1 MIEIKKIEKRDG
13 KISEFDPK
21 KIVDAIYKATEAVG
35 MPNYQLAKTL
45 TDRVVKSL
53 EENFNKK
60 EIPKVEQIQDAVE
73 QVLMEER
80 ESRTAKAYIL
90 YRQKRTTIRT
100 EKQQVLNKK
109 NIDEV
114 DKKFDINSLRVL
126 RSRYL
131 KKDKEG
137 KVKESPREL
146 FTRVAV
152 HVGLPSLFYDT
163 KVFKKEKAPLH
174 AQESFDSQ
182 EHANEVKIGKF
193 KLNQFHLL
201 ALKRLFDRFNEK
213 KQMKVTWSNF
223 FNLIKKG
230 EFDHY
235 EQEIEQYY
243 SLMVERRFFPNT
255 PALVNFGNYLGM
267 GSACFVLD
275 VEDSIDSIMDTLK
288 RASVI
293 FKAGGGVGY
302 NFSHIRPEG
311 DFVKTTGGVASG
323 PISFMSLFNRMTEV
337 IKQGG
342 IRRGANMGILNC
354 SHPDIDKFITA
365 KKGNLSLHN
374 FNISVWI
381 DSDFWDYYRKNKP
394 YPLVNPRTNEVVKNI
409 NPRKLFDLLVY
420 QGWESAEPGIIFGD
434 WSNKYNPFLDTLGP
448 IEATNPCG
456 EVLLYPYESCNLG
469 SINVWSFVKR
479 EPTNGRKKQVE
490 FDWKAFEKTIYLAT
504 KFLDNVVEINNYPL
518 KKIEELSL
526 STRKIGLGLMGLGN
540 LLYDL
545 EIPYDSNQGVEFM
558 ERMMEFVNLHS
569 KESSI
574 DLARER
580 GAFPYYD
587 KSFYSNGRLP
597 FKGSEEE
604 DSWHLDWNDL
614 KRRIKKYGLRN
625 AFTTVIAPTGS
636 ISMIAGCSSGI
647 EPVYSLVFEKKVA
660 VGTFYYVDP
669 VFEKVMSREG
679 IFDEDL
685 IREVSRRGGSVEDLR
700 FIPRDLR
707 KIFSVSMDIKAE
719 DHIKALAAFQKW
731 TDSSISKTINFPED
745 VSIDEMKKAYLLAH
759 KLGCKDLTVFRNKS
773 IRGVLTAGA
782 TEKKKKEQKPQ
793 KLISHKD
800 DKAMGHY
807 VYQEANVSEDEQE
820 EI

>member
-1 MIEIKKIEKRDG
+1 MEIKKIEKRDG
-13 KISEFDPK
+13 KISEFNPK

-45 TDRVVKSL
+45 TDRVVKRL
-53 EENFNKK
+53 EEYFNKK

-73 QVLMEER
+73 QVLMEKR

-90 YRQKRTTIRT
+90 YRQKRSTIRT
-100 EKQQVLNKK
+100 EKQQVLNKN

-137 KVKESPREL
+137 KVKESPKEL

-163 KVFKKEKAPLH
+163 KVFKKENAPLH
-174 AQESFDSQ
+174 AKESFDSQ
-182 EHANEVKIGKF
+182 KHADKVKIGKF

-213 KQMKVTWSNF
+213 KQMKLTWSKF

-235 EQEIEQYY
+235 EQEIDQYY
-243 SLMVERRFFPNT
+243 NLMVERRFFPNT

-354 SHPDIDKFITA
+354 SHPDIEKFITA

-394 YPLVNPRTNEVVKNI
+394 YPLVNPRTNEVVKSI
-409 NPRKLFDLLVY
+409 NPHKLFDLLVY

-490 FDWKAFEKTIYLAT
+490 FDWKALEKTIHLTT

-526 STRKIGLGLMGLGN
+526 STRKIGLGIMGLGN

-545 EIPYDSNQGVEFM
+545 EIPYGSSQGVEFM
-558 ERMMEFVNLHS
+558 ERIMEFVNFHS
-569 KESSI
+569 KEGSI

-580 GAFPYYD
+580 GFFPYYD
-587 KSFYSNGRLP
+587 KSFYSSGKLP

-604 DSWHLDWNDL
+604 DSWHLDWNNL
-614 KRRIKKYGLRN
+614 KTRIKKYGLRN

-679 IFDEDL
+679 VFDEDL
-685 IREVSRRGGSVEDLR
+685 IREVSQRGGSIKDLR
-700 FIPRDLR
+700 FIPNDLR
-707 KIFSVSMDIKAE
+707 EIFSVSMDIKAE
-719 DHIKALAAFQKW
+719 DHIKALAAFQRW
-731 TDSSISKTINFPED
+731 TDSAISKTINFPED

-759 KLGCKDLTVFRNKS
+759 KLGCKDLTVFRNRS

-782 TEKKKKEQKPQ
+782 TKKKKKEQRPQ

-807 VYQEANVSEDEQE
+807 VYQEANISEDEEE

>member
-13 KISEFDPK
+13 KITEFNPK
-21 KIVDAIYKATEAVG
+21 KIIDAIYKATEAVG
-35 MPNYQLAKTL
+35 MPNFQLAKTL
-45 TDRVVKSL
+45 TDRVVKRL

-80 ESRTAKAYIL
+80 ESRIAKAYIL
-90 YRQKRTTIRT
+90 YRQKRSTIRT
-100 EKQQVLNKK
+100 EKQQILNKN
-109 NIDEV
+109 NIDGV

-137 KVKESPREL
+137 KVKESPKEL
-146 FTRVAV
+146 FRRVAV
-152 HVGLPSLFYDT
+152 HVALPSLLYNT
-163 KVFKKEKAPLH
+163 KVFQKEKAPLH
-174 AQESFDSQ
+174 AQESFNIE
-182 EHANEVKIGKF
+182 EHANKINIGKF
-193 KLNQFHLL
+193 KLNQFHLS

-213 KQMKVTWSNF
+213 KQIKITWSRF

-243 SLMVERRFFPNT
+243 NLMVERRFFPNT

-267 GSACFVLD
+267 GSACFVLG

-288 RASVI
+288 RASLI

-342 IRRGANMGILNC
+342 IRRGANIGILNC
-354 SHPDIDKFITA
+354 SHPDIYKFITA
-365 KKGNLSLHN
+365 KKENLALHN
-374 FNISVWI
+374 FNISVFI

-394 YPLVNPRTNEVVKNI
+394 YPLVNPRTNEAVKNV

-479 EPTNGRKKQVE
+479 EPTNGRKKHVE
-490 FDWKAFEKTIYLAT
+490 FDWKAFEKAIHLAT
-504 KFLDNVVEINNYPL
+504 RFLDNVVEINNYPL
-518 KKIEELSL
+518 KKIEETSL
-526 STRKIGLGLMGLGN
+526 STRKIGLGIMGLGN

-558 ERMMEFVNLHS
+558 ERIMEFVNFHS
-569 KESSI
+569 KNSSV

-580 GAFPYYD
+580 GVFPYYD
-587 KSFYSNGRLP
+587 KSFYSKGKLP

-604 DSWHLDWNDL
+604 DSWHLDWDNL
-614 KRRIKKYGLRN
+614 KKRIKKHGLRN

-685 IREVSRRGGSVEDLR
+685 IREVSRRAGSIEDLR
-700 FIPRDLR
+700 FIPYDLR
-707 KIFSVSMDIKAE
+707 KIFCVSMDIKAE

-773 IRGVLTAGA
+773 ISGVLTAGA
-782 TEKKKKEQKPQ
+782 TEKKKKEQRPQ
-793 KLISHKD
+793 KLISYKD
-800 DKAMGHY
+800 NKAMGHY

-820 EI
+820 